1 MNRRTFIRALTG
13 GLFATP
19 LVAGAQQAMTTARI
33 GFLRFGPIPGQEE
46 VPLPLIAALRE
57 HGWVEGQNLLIEQRF
72 AESTEGLHA
81 AAAELAQRKVNVLLV
96 PSAGLARIAS
106 ANAKTTSI
114 VVISAGD
121 DLARMGLVASL
132 AKPGGHITGL
142 QILQDE
148 IFGKRLQLLKEV
160 RPNLSRVAFLDESVT
175 HGVGPHTSKEQ
186 AARSL
191 GLELNV
197 YIATKPEDLPAMLGD
212 MDKKAIR
219 GLIIESTP
227 FMARHEQHIVDLTVR
242 HRLVAIHSLKRFAE
256 AGGFMAYGVDF
267 NEIYRRTAVFV
278 DKILRGAQPA
288 DLPIEQPTKFIL
300 VINLK
305 TAKALG
311 LTIPPSLLARA
322 DEIIQ

>member
-1 MNRRTFIRALTG
+1 MEYECGDPDRVKYMAHVDFHVHATESLSRSRTRAPA
-13 GLFATP
+13 FVACQP
-19 LVAGAQQAMTTARI
+19 L
-33 GFLRFGPIPGQEE
+33 QEE
-46 VPLPLIAALRE
+46 
-57 HGWVEGQNLLIEQRF
+57 
-72 AESTEGLHA
+72 S
-81 AAAELAQRKVNVLLV
+81 
-96 PSAGLARIAS
+96 
-106 ANAKTTSI
+106 
-114 VVISAGD
+114 
-121 DLARMGLVASL
+121 VASQARSEL
-132 AKPGGHITGL
+132 GRCRARAPRLPRHDDPLLEVFSGDAPEIAKPGGHITGL

-160 RPNLSRVAFLDESVT
+160 RPNLSRAAFLDESVT
-175 HGVGPHTSKEQ
+175 HRVGPHTSKEQ

-278 DKILRGAQPA
+278 NKILRGAQPA

-305 TAKALG
+305 AAKALG
-311 LTIPPSLLARA
+311 LPIPPSLLQRA
-322 DEIIQ
+322 DQVIE